1 MRKLRIV
8 ALVLG
13 VLPLSAALAQPAPA
27 PDLRGIWEGT
37 VGTLPV
43 HACFVSGETGAF
55 GAYYYNNQLRLIGL
69 EAVEGTAGAFREGA
83 TEEEGAAARPEARWR
98 IEQADGGA
106 LTARWTQGSRTLPVR
121 LQRVAR
127 PADDEEGPCA
137 SLAFHQPR
145 LAGIHNVSTRATVDG
160 VSYTKLSVDLRGRF
174 PASVTT
180 FALDGDGEAV
190 RRLNATLGEGVNG
203 DPPGWLDCVR
213 GPLEN
218 FPFQGEY
225 NESLEPA
232 MIARR
237 WLSVA
242 SHYDGSCGGPHPDE
256 SSTYRTFDLATG
268 QEVNLHDWF
277 TPAAVKVERIEGS
290 SDVLRSLEPAFRT
303 FLLARWHGD
312 GECDE
317 VVRTTDYWNIGL
329 TRAGFVFSPDLPHVA
344 QACVEEF
351 TADFDR
357 IRPWLKPEGAAA
369 VAALRG
375 ERR

>member
-13 VLPLSAALAQPAPA
+13 VLPFSAALAQPAPA

-43 HACFVSGETGAF
+43 HACFVSGEAGAF
-55 GAYYYNNQLRLIGL
+55 GAYYYNSQLRLIGL
-69 EAVEGTAGAFREGA
+69 EAVEGMTGAFRE
-83 TEEEGAAARPEARWR
+83 AASGDENETTRPTASWR
-98 IEQADGGA
+98 IERAAGGEV
-106 LTARWTQGSRTLPVR
+106 TARWTQGNRTLPVR
-121 LQRVAR
+121 LHRV
-127 PADDEEGPCA
+127 PGNPDEESPC
-137 SLAFHQPR
+137 SDLAFHRPR
-145 LAGIHNVSTRATVDG
+145 LAGVTTISTRATIDG
-160 VSYTKLSVDLRGRF
+160 VAYTKLSLGHGERF
-174 PASVTT
+174 GASVTT
-180 FALDGDGEAV
+180 FQLDGDSAAV
-190 RRLNATLGEGVNG
+190 RRVNATLGAPLSN
-203 DPPGWLDCVR
+203 DPPEWLDCIR
-213 GPLEN
+213 GTLMSGPY
-218 FPFQGEY
+218 QGEY
-225 NESLEPA
+225 QASMEPA
-232 MIARR
+232 MLSRR
-237 WLSVA
+237 WLSVKD
-242 SHYDGSCGGPHPDE
+242 SNGGSCGGAHPFE
-256 SSTYRTFDLATG
+256 GSRYLTFDMTTG
-268 QEVNLHDWF
+268 EEVNLHDWF

-312 GECDE
+312 GECHE

-369 VAALRG
+369 VAALRA